1 MSMSRPTDSGGVAI
15 SLTYEGEVALSLED
29 YARRGMETAYD
40 GFVSTINDT
49 LATLPAPRDIRVIR
63 LRFGLEDGER
73 YTLDSVRIGIGISRE
88 RVRQLQRIAT
98 QALRRNVAA
107 RPFRVLACASVLR
120 TWGGLIGERLE
131 DDRFSR
137 ALSQT
142 IGVDK
147 KMIDAHIRL
156 LLDLEAVPPDERA
169 PLDALDARIVDIFIQ
184 NIDPVSLDAL
194 KSEVMSDDEARRALR
209 DWPNLDMSMRLR
221 LILGVEI
228 DDDGICV
235 PTELTFAGSTKMDH
249 RLNAMVSALREA
261 GKPLHFSEI
270 AKRAEPLLPGSLA
283 LSERNIH
290 ARLDRHKKHFRWAGM
305 GMFALTD
312 WDIGVREDNMGS
324 ALRPTRRKGIGDEI
338 AMILLERGE
347 PMRLQDIEDHIL
359 LVRKI
364 EVIPRSI
371 AASVATDKARRFTML
386 GGGWVGLT
394 EWGDD
399 VVPPSDP
406 SPPPPR
412 RRKRR
417 YRKERASDQPRNPA

>member
-1 MSMSRPTDSGGVAI
+1 MSRPTDSGGVAI

-29 YARRGMETAYD
+29 YARRGMEAAYD
-40 GFVSTINDT
+40 GFVSTVNDT

-73 YTLDSVRIGIGISRE
+73 YTLDSVRVGIGISRE

-98 QALRRNVAA
+98 HALRRNVRA

-120 TWGGLIGERLE
+120 TWGGLLGERLE
-131 DDRFSR
+131 DEGFSR
-137 ALSQT
+137 AFSQA

-156 LLDLEAVPPDERA
+156 LLDLEVVPPDERA
-169 PLDALDARIVDIFIQ
+169 SLDAVDSRIIDTFIR
-184 NIDPVSLDAL
+184 NIDPVSLDTL

-209 DWPNLDMSMRLR
+209 DWPSLDMSMRLR
-221 LILGVEI
+221 LILGVKI
-228 DDDGICV
+228 DADGMCV
-235 PTELTFAGSTKMDH
+235 ATERTFSGSTKMDH

-261 GKPLHFSEI
+261 GKPLHFSDI

-305 GMFALTD
+305 GVFALTE

-364 EVIPRSI
+364 EVIPRSV

-386 GGGWVGLT
+386 GGGWVGLSD
-394 EWGDD
+394 WGED

-406 SPPPPR
+406 SPPR

-417 YRKERASDQPRNPA
+417 KRKRASG

>member
-1 MSMSRPTDSGGVAI
+1 MSISRPTDAGA
-15 SLTYEGEVALSLED
+15 ALSLED
-29 YARRGMETAYD
+29 YARIGVETAYD
-40 GFVSTINDT
+40 AFVATINDT
-49 LATLPAPRDIRVIR
+49 LATLPAPRDIRVLR

-73 YTLDSVRIGIGISRE
+73 YTLDTVRVGIGISRE

-98 QALRRNVAA
+98 NALRRNVAA

-147 KMIDAHIRL
+147 KMIDAHVRL
-156 LLDLEAVPPDERA
+156 LLDLETVPPDERA
-169 PLDALDARIVDIFIQ
+169 PLNAVDSRIIDIFIQ
-184 NIDPVSLDAL
+184 NIDPVALDTL

-228 DDDGICV
+228 DDDGMCV
-235 PTELTFAGSTKMDH
+235 PTELTFSGATKMDH
-249 RLNAMVSALREA
+249 RLSAMVSALREA
-261 GKPLHFSEI
+261 GKPLHFTEI
-270 AKRAEPLLPGSLA
+270 ARRAQPLLPGSLA

-305 GMFALTD
+305 GMFALTE

-338 AMILLERGE
+338 ALILLERGE
-347 PMRLQDIEDHIL
+347 PMRLTDIEDHIL
-359 LVRKI
+359 RVRKI
-364 EVIPRSI
+364 AVIPRSV
-371 AASVATDKARRFTML
+371 AASVATDKARRFVTL

-394 EWGDD
+394 EWGDNAA
-399 VVPPSDP
+399 PPPTDES
-406 SPPPPR
+406 PPR
-412 RRKRR
+412 RRKR
-417 YRKERASDQPRNPA
+417 KRAAGQPRNPA

>member
-40 GFVSTINDT
+40 GFVSTVNDT

-73 YTLDSVRIGIGISRE
+73 YTLDSVRVGIGISRE

-98 QALRRNVAA
+98 QALRRNVRE

-120 TWGGLIGERLE
+120 TWGGLLGERLE
-131 DDRFSR
+131 DEGFSR
-137 ALSQT
+137 AFSQA

-156 LLDLEAVPPDERA
+156 LLDLEVVPPDERA
-169 PLDALDARIVDIFIQ
+169 SLDAVDSRIIDTFIQ
-184 NIDPVSLDAL
+184 NIDPVSLDTL

-209 DWPNLDMSMRLR
+209 DWPSLDMSMRLR
-221 LILGVEI
+221 LILGVKI
-228 DDDGICV
+228 DDAGICV
-235 PTELTFAGSTKMDH
+235 ATERTFSGSTKMDH

-261 GKPLHFSEI
+261 GKPLHFSDI

-305 GMFALTD
+305 GVFALTE

-364 EVIPRSI
+364 EVIPRSV

-386 GGGWVGLT
+386 GGGWVGLSD
-394 EWGDD
+394 WGED

-406 SPPPPR
+406 SPPR

-417 YRKERASDQPRNPA
+417 KRKRASG